1 MDQEYRQELRTDS
14 TQIIYPLTAIL
25 VVFGSVALALSYGFT
40 EGLHFVAYATLG
52 PLGIYFAWQL
62 TKKGKQEWG
71 AWLFTIVNLLLVSIV
86 FSVEHSRGVVGV
98 YPYIYALFIV
108 ISSMILPPATGF
120 TTWFLSIVFMIIGFS
135 LTGTLNFLSFTEF
148 FPPILINFLIALV
161 AFISAIEWQIAVE
174 STSYLHLRVQQRR
187 DELFSMQEELR
198 LTNARLQFMNQQ
210 LDTARQEAVNER
222 DMRTRFMNNV
232 SHELR
237 TPLNSIVNFAHILS
251 LGGRG
256 PVTEDQKDYLARIEK
271 SGWHLLDVLND
282 LLDMAQIESGE
293 FKLHLEPVHLYHI
306 CEEAMSTTRGLL
318 MGKTVELLREYPDEW
333 PIIRIDQIRFK
344 QALLNLL
351 GNAAKYTEE
360 GYIKLSVK
368 LNGNGDTVLIAIED
382 TGIGIPLEFHQ
393 AIFIEFRQVDK
404 SAARKRIGTGLGL
417 PITKHLVERHG
428 GSILVDSELGKGST
442 FTIAMPVYALE
453 TGETAVAL
461 QLDSV

>member
-1 MDQEYRQELRTDS
+1 MMDQEYRQELRTDS

-25 VVFGSVALALSYGFT
+25 VVFVSVALAISYGFS
-40 EGLHFVAYATLG
+40 ESLHFLAYAIFG
-52 PLGIYFAWQL
+52 PLSIIFAWQL
-62 TKKGKQEWG
+62 TKKGNQELG
-71 AWLFTIVNLLLVSIV
+71 AWVYIIANLIFVTIIFV
-86 FSVEHSRGVVGV
+86 VEFSRGVTGA

-108 ISSMILPPATGF
+108 IGSMILPPATGF
-120 TTWFLSIVFMIIGFS
+120 TAWFLSILFMTIGFAFIGELNFMSIIGF
-135 LTGTLNFLSFTEF
+135 L
-148 FPPILINFLIALV
+148 PPILINLMIALV

-174 STSYLHLRVQQRR
+174 STSHLHLRVQQRR

-198 LTNARLQFMNQQ
+198 MTNARLQFMNQQ

-237 TPLNSIVNFAHILS
+237 TPLNSIVNFAHILT

-306 CEEAMSTTRGLL
+306 CEEAMTSTRGLL
-318 MGKTVELLREYPDEW
+318 MGKDVELLREYPDEW
-333 PIIRIDQIRFK
+333 PIIQVDQMRFK
-344 QALLNLL
+344 QALINLL
-351 GNAAKYTEE
+351 GNAAKYTEQ

-368 LNGNGDTVLIAIED
+368 LSGENVLVAIED
-382 TGIGIPLEFHQ
+382 TGIGIPPEFHQ
-393 AIFIEFRQVDK
+393 AIFIEFRQVDET
-404 SAARKRIGTGLGL
+404 AARKRIGTGLGL

-428 GSILVDSELGKGST
+428 GSIAVESELGKGSKFIIT
-442 FTIAMPVYALE
+442 MPVYALE
-453 TGETAVAL
+453 TTETAVSL
-461 QLDSV
+461 ELDPV